1 LQNCKT
7 LSRAANS
14 SIYLCSPALNSPALL
29 AVAVL
34 GVVIFRMLHLPPM
47 LGYLAV
53 GILIGPHELG
63 LTGKSHTTDLLAE
76 FGVVFLMFSIGL
88 EFLLLKLVAMRRT
101 VFGLGMA
108 QIVVTMLAVMGI
120 ASAVSWLL
128 PQFITINW
136 QAAFALG
143 LRWSC
148 LPRPLFPSS

>member
-1 LQNCKT
+1 
-7 LSRAANS
+7 
-14 SIYLCSPALNSPALL
+14 
-29 AVAVL
+29 
-34 GVVIFRMLHLPPM
+34 
-47 LGYLAV
+47 
-53 GILIGPHELG
+53 
-63 LTGKSHTTDLLAE
+63 
-76 FGVVFLMFSIGL
+76 VFLMFSIGL

-143 LRWSC
+143 LRWAC